1 MPESGSETPRERP
14 PEGRDSH
21 GERDP
26 NGWRIRP
33 GPDGRG
39 PPPPR
44 PRLFGS
50 GFVVFVLILLALNI
64 VLASTL
70 QTTTKQTR
78 VRIPYSP
85 TFLDQVNA
93 GNVSSI
99 SSKGTTIQG
108 NFRTA
113 VRYPT
118 NSTVVPTSLFVTEIP
133 EFANNNALLAQLQAK
148 GVVINAT
155 APSSGT
161 SVFVTVLLSFGPA
174 LLLVGL
180 FVWIMRRAAGGL
192 GGGLGGFG
200 RSRAQRVEPSEQ
212 RVTFADVAGIDEA
225 KQELSEIVDFLR
237 DPDKYR
243 RLGGRIPR
251 GVLLT
256 GPPGTGKTLLARA
269 LAGEAQV
276 PFFSISASE
285 FVEMFVGVG
294 ASRVRDLF
302 QQAKQA
308 APAII
313 FIDELDAIGRSRAG
327 AIGGFGGGHDE
338 REQTLNQILT
348 EMDGFDPSVGV
359 IVISATNRPEVLDPA
374 LLRPGRFDRRVA
386 VQPPDTL
393 GRRKIL
399 EVHTRSVPL
408 ASDVD
413 LGRLAATTPG
423 MVGADLANVVNEAA
437 LTAARHGHDAV
448 AMGDLHD
455 ALEKLVLGTERRILL
470 SEQERRRSAYHE
482 AGHAIIGM
490 LTPAAD
496 PVRKVSIIPRGI
508 ALGVTLSAPE
518 ADRFSYDRS
527 YLLGKLKVALGGRV
541 AEELVFDEIT
551 TGAQNDIKQATEL
564 ARNMVGLWGMS
575 DVIGPVTVITDNGA
589 PPWPGASD
597 ISPVTQQLVDEEV
610 RHLIEHAHEHVTQL
624 MSTNRDKL
632 DALAQALLE
641 HETLDQDEAYAAA
654 GIDAPQA
661 PVMHGSPDGVPDR
674 AQQPDSHLSRVG
686 S

>member
-1 MPESGSETPRERP
+1 MPASEPEPPRARP
-14 PEGRDSH
+14 PEGRDAH
-21 GERDP
+21 GERHP
-26 NGWRIRP
+26 SGWRVRP

-39 PPPPR
+39 GSPPPR
-44 PRLFGS
+44 PRVFGP
-50 GFVVFVLILLALNI
+50 GFLIFFLLVLALNI
-64 VLASTL
+64 VLASSLGTRT
-70 QTTTKQTR
+70 QQTR

-85 TFLDQVNA
+85 TFLQQVQA
-93 GNVSSI
+93 GNVRSI
-99 SSKGTTIQG
+99 SSKGTTVQG
-108 NFRTA
+108 TFRTA
-113 VRYPT
+113 VRYPANRT
-118 NSTVVPTSLFVTEIP
+118 AEPSTLFVTELP
-133 EFANNNALLAQLQAK
+133 EFADNKALLALLVSK

-155 APSSGT
+155 SPATRT
-161 SVFVTVLLSFGPA
+161 SVFVTLLLTFGPA
-174 LLLVGL
+174 LLIVGL
-180 FVWIMRRAAGGL
+180 FVWLMRRA
-192 GGGLGGFG
+192 GGGIGGGIGAFG

-212 RVTFADVAGIDEA
+212 HVNFEDVAGIDEA
-225 KQELSEIVDFLR
+225 KQELTELVDFLK

-269 LAGEAQV
+269 LAGEAEV

-285 FVEMFVGVG
+285 FVELFVGVG

-302 QQAKQA
+302 QQAKEA

-386 VQPPDTL
+386 VQPPDTA

-399 EVHTRSVPL
+399 EVQTRSVPL
-408 ASDVD
+408 AADVD
-413 LGRLAATTPG
+413 LDRLAATTPG
-423 MVGADLANVVNEAA
+423 MVGADPANVVNEAA
-437 LTAARHGHDAV
+437 LTAARRGHDEV
-448 AMGDLHD
+448 TMGDLHD

-470 SEQERRRSAYHE
+470 SPEERRRTAYHE
-482 AGHAIIGM
+482 AGHAIVGM
-490 LTPAAD
+490 LTPGAD

-527 YLLGKLKVALGGRV
+527 YLLGKIKVALGGRV
-541 AEELVFDEIT
+541 AEELLFDDIT
-551 TGAQNDIKQATEL
+551 TGAQNDTKQATEL
-564 ARNMVGLWGMS
+564 ARSMVGLWGMS
-575 DVIGPVTVITDNGA
+575 DVIGPVTVITEDGQL
-589 PPWPGASD
+589 PLPGASD

-610 RHLIEHAHEHVTQL
+610 RHLIEDAHEQVTQL
-624 MSTNRDKL
+624 MSANRDKL
-632 DALAQALLE
+632 EGLAEALLG
-641 HETLDQDEAYAAA
+641 HETLEQDEAYAAA
-654 GIDAPQA
+654 GIQA
-661 PVMHGSPDGVPDR
+661 PRERVAHGSPDQAADR
-674 AQQPDSHLSRVG
+674 AQRLI
-686 S
+686 

>member
-1 MPESGSETPRERP
+1 M
-14 PEGRDSH
+14 
-21 GERDP
+21 
-26 NGWRIRP
+26 
-33 GPDGRG
+33 
-39 PPPPR
+39 
-44 PRLFGS
+44 L
-50 GFVVFVLILLALNI
+50 FVLLLLLNI
-64 VLASTL
+64 VIASTL
-70 QTTTKQTR
+70 TTQPSR

-85 TFLDQVNA
+85 TFLSEVKA

-99 SSKGTTIQG
+99 SSKGTTVQG
-108 NFRTA
+108 DFRNE
-113 VRYPT
+113 VRYPSG
-118 NSTVVPTSLFVTEIP
+118 STAAPAKLFVTEIP
-133 EFANNNALLAQLQAK
+133 EFANNDQLMALLQAK
-148 GVVINAT
+148 GVAINAKPQST
-155 APSSGT
+155 GT
-161 SVFVTVLLSFGPA
+161 SLLVTLLLSFGPA
-174 LLLVGL
+174 LLIVWL
-180 FVWIMRRAAGGL
+180 FVWMMRRAAGGV
-192 GGGLGGFG
+192 GGGIGAFG
-200 RSRAQRVEPSEQ
+200 RSRAQRVEPSQQTVNFE
-212 RVTFADVAGIDEA
+212 DVAGIDEA
-225 KQELSEIVDFLR
+225 KAELTELVDFLK
-237 DPDKYR
+237 DPQKYR

-269 LAGEAQV
+269 LAGEARV

-285 FVEMFVGVG
+285 FVELFVGVG

-386 VQPPDTL
+386 VQPPDTV

-399 EVHTRSVPL
+399 DVHTRSVPL
-408 ASDVD
+408 ATDVSLD
-413 LGRLAATTPG
+413 RLAATTPG

-437 LTAARHGHDAV
+437 LMAARRGHDAV
-448 AMGDLHD
+448 AMADLHD

-470 SEQERRRSAYHE
+470 SAEERRRSAYHE
-482 AGHAIIGM
+482 AGHAIVGM
-490 LTPAAD
+490 LTPGAD

-508 ALGVTLSAPE
+508 ALGITLSAPE
-518 ADRFSYDRS
+518 ADRFSYDRA
-527 YLLGKLKVALGGRV
+527 YLLGKINVALGGRV
-541 AEELVFDEIT
+541 AEELVFDDIT

-575 DVIGPVTVITDNGA
+575 DVIGPVTVITEDSGV
-589 PPWPGASD
+589 PQPGASD

-610 RHLIEHAHEHVTQL
+610 RHLIANAHEQVTQL
-624 MSTNRDKL
+624 MSANRDKL

-641 HETLDQDEAYAAA
+641 HETLEQDDAYAAA
-654 GIDAPQA
+654 GIEALHA
-661 PVMHGSPDGVPDR
+661 VP
-674 AQQPDSHLSRVG
+674 LVK
-686 S
+686 

>member
-1 MPESGSETPRERP
+1 M
-14 PEGRDSH
+14 
-21 GERDP
+21 
-26 NGWRIRP
+26 
-33 GPDGRG
+33 
-39 PPPPR
+39 
-44 PRLFGS
+44 
-50 GFVVFVLILLALNI
+50 LLLLNV

-70 QTTTKQTR
+70 HTTTQPVR

-85 TFLDQVNA
+85 TFLAQVNA

-99 SSKGTTIQG
+99 SSKGTTVQG
-108 NFRTA
+108 NFRNP
-113 VRYPT
+113 VHYP
-118 NSTVVPTSLFVTEIP
+118 NSTSTPASEFTTELP
-133 EFANNNALLAQLQAK
+133 EFANNNQLLALLQKK
-148 GVVINAT
+148 GVVINASS
-155 APSSGT
+155 PSTGT
-161 SVFVTVLLSFGPA
+161 SLLVTLLLSFGPA
-174 LLLVGL
+174 ILLVAL
-180 FVWIMRRAAGGL
+180 FVWLMRRAAGGIS
-192 GGGLGGFG
+192 GGIGAFG

-212 RVTFADVAGIDEA
+212 TVNFEDVAGIDEA
-225 KQELSEIVDFLR
+225 KDELTELVDFLK
-237 DPDKYR
+237 DPEKYR

-386 VQPPDTL
+386 VQPPDTI

-399 EVHTRSVPL
+399 DVHTRSVPL
-408 ASDVD
+408 ADDVD
-413 LGRLAATTPG
+413 LDRLAATTPG

-437 LTAARHGHDAV
+437 LTAARRAHDAV
-448 AMGDLHD
+448 TMGDLHD
-455 ALEKLVLGTERRILL
+455 SLEKLVLGTERRILL
-470 SEQERRRSAYHE
+470 SEEDRRRTAYHE

-490 LTPAAD
+490 LTPGAD

-518 ADRFSYDRS
+518 ADRFSYDRA
-527 YLLGKLKVALGGRV
+527 YLRGKIEVALGGRV
-541 AEELVFDEIT
+541 AEELVFDDIT

-564 ARNMVGLWGMS
+564 ARNMVGVWGMS
-575 DVIGPVTVITDNGA
+575 DVIGPVTVITEEGQL
-589 PPWPGASD
+589 PLPGASD

-610 RHLIEHAHEHVTQL
+610 RHLIEQAHEQVTQL
-624 MSTNRDKL
+624 MTANRDKL
-632 DALAQALLE
+632 DALANALLE
-641 HETLDQDEAYAAA
+641 HETLEQDEAYAAA
-654 GIDAPQA
+654 GIPAPGEA
-661 PVMHGSPDGVPDR
+661 PLVN
-674 AQQPDSHLSRVG
+674 
-686 S
+686 